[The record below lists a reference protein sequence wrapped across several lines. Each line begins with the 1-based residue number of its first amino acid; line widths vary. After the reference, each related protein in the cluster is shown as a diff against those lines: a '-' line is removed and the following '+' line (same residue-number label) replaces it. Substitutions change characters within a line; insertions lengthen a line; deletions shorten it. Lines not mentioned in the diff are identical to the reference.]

1 MNTRHF
7 NTDLVAA
14 IGALA
19 IAVLFGLAR
28 EPWTPLSA
36 RWPNAVLVF
45 IIACALF
52 LLVRAFI
59 KPERG
64 PIFDEGS
71 RLRMLISVVRL
82 VVWASLMEHL
92 GFLVTSVLVFYAF
105 WWYVTR
111 AAKKV
116 EGDTSP
122 IGLFAYMR
130 AAVVTVV
137 LVGSFHFVFTKYL
150 YVPLPRGILI

>member
-1 MNTRHF
+1 MNAKNF
-7 NTDLVAA
+7 NTDIIAGL
-14 IGALA
+14 GAL
-19 IAVLFGLAR
+19 GLALVFWFAR

-36 RWPNAVLVF
+36 RWPNAILVF
-45 IIACALF
+45 IFASAAF

-59 KPERG
+59 RPERG

-71 RLRMLISVVRL
+71 KLRMLIAAAL
-82 VVWASLMEHL
+82 LILWASLIEHL
-92 GFLVTSVLVFYAF
+92 GFMVTSVLVFYGF

-122 IGLFAYMR
+122 ISLFAYLR
-130 AAVVTVV
+130 AAVVTVL
-137 LVGSFHFVFTKYL
+137 LVGSFHFIFTKYL
-150 YVPLPRGILI
+150 YVPLPRGILM